1 MRILLSRDPSRDPS
15 RLSLY
20 ILYIFRRAR
29 GRQNPIVD
37 RVEPQRS
44 TQRDQNHNARTRSS
58 ENKWHV
64 YTVHTHRPDVTQ
76 TRPDE
81 TLTKTQP
88 KPPHRGQRHTP
99 IHGCPGL
106 CTLRLIH
113 QTNIC
118 GTTLGARATG
128 EAVSCHAACDG
139 TCPKFPPGQLAS
151 LLPSVRKLPE
161 KSPRSPAQAPGRR
174 KDPSSHTQET
184 SCCAAACS
192 ASLAPRRKLCVA
204 CSCVALRRLLPRR
217 SHPPL

>member
-1 MRILLSRDPSRDPS
+1 MNVEQKKKRSPKTKRRCRSSRTTTVNATRSK
-15 RLSLY
+15 
-20 ILYIFRRAR
+20 
-29 GRQNPIVD
+29 
-37 RVEPQRS
+37 PQRE
-44 TQRDQNHNARTRSS
+44 NAIRAKI
-58 ENKWHV
+58 NGM
-64 YTVHTHRPDVTQ
+64 YTPYTHRPDVTQ

-113 QTNIC
+113 QTNIR

-174 KDPSSHTQET
+174 KDPSSHTQEA